1 MNMLILSENG
11 TVSNSV
17 ADSDEE
23 VKKLTQ
29 QTFLTPLE
37 VKKHVTQI
45 WETYHEFLNVLLG
58 AYPSPTAKRKCSSAD
73 MFFLEI
79 FPVPPSRFRPVSVV
93 ICTDIVLLIAT
104 LFAIYLI
111 QFSLIYMDTIK
122 CNLRYITCM

>member
-1 MNMLILSENG
+1 MLLSENG
-11 TVSNSV
+11 TVSNSM
-17 ADSDEE
+17 ADADEE
-23 VKKLTQ
+23 VKKLMQ

-58 AYPSPTAKRKCSSAD
+58 AYPSPTAKRKRSSAD

-93 ICTDIVLLIAT
+93 ICADIVLLIAT

>member
-1 MNMLILSENG
+1 MNMLLSENG
-11 TVSNSV
+11 TMSNSM
-17 ADSDEE
+17 ADTDEE

-45 WETYHEFLNVLLG
+45 WENYHEFLNVLLG

-79 FPVPPSRFRPVSVV
+79 FPVPPSRFRPVSDI

-104 LFAIYLI
+104 LFAICSI
-111 QFSLIYMDTIK
+111 FF
-122 CNLRYITCM
+122 NLYGHMQ